1 MRIILATIAIV
12 LFATPSW
19 GEERGISIRDIID
32 TFKDTLWSFYEL
44 KITLDLFV
52 FILMGVFFFILALLG
67 FKLISWI
74 LEKVSSFILEKIE
87 PKDNSTYSYKI
98 FYKVIFVL
106 IIMLMFFILCLYYL
120 VGSFFWLIIF
130 FEAFDYTGFD
140 LTQYRDLYQPQPW
153 EKQLGLGQ

>member
-1 MRIILATIAIV
+1 MMRIILAAIAFV
-12 LFATPSW
+12 MLATPSW

-52 FILMGVFFFILALLG
+52 FILMGVFFLILALLG
-67 FKLISWI
+67 YKLISWI

-106 IIMLMFFILCLYYL
+106 IIMFNFSILCLYYI
-120 VGSFFWLIIF
+120 VGGIYWLIVF
-130 FEAFDYTGFD
+130 FEAFNYTGFD
-140 LTQYRDLYQPQPW
+140 LNQYRNIN
-153 EKQLGLGQ
+153 